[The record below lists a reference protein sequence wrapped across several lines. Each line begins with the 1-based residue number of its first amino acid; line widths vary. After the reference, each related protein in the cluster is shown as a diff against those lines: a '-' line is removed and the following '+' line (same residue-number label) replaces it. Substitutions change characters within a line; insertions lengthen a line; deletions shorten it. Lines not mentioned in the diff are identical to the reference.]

1 MSRLIG
7 HPRGAA
13 TADADADRDAD
24 AIRDRNR
31 THPRQLPL
39 QCRHSPEGRAASFV
53 KEAVLGQEHIAL
65 AGADQQL
72 RTPPPTPPPRRRS
85 APTVEDAPMAITSR
99 MGLLLPSPPGRGY
112 DVARREK
119 CIV

>member
-13 TADADADRDAD
+13 TADADADRDVD
-24 AIRDRNR
+24 AIRDRDR

-65 AGADQQL
+65 A
-72 RTPPPTPPPRRRS
+72 
-85 APTVEDAPMAITSR
+85 DA
-99 MGLLLPSPPGRGY
+99 
-112 DVARREK
+112 E
-119 CIV
+119 